1 MAHFNSNQHPGI
13 EVLIKHQI
21 RPALLIVRVR
31 AACDNEAIKFI
42 HVQENQ
48 KMENNKMEL
57 NMEELEQVSGGWDL
71 KSIWKKV
78 RSLFEDD
85 DESND

>member
-1 MAHFNSNQHPGI
+1 MLLKPRIGPI
-13 EVLIKHQI
+13 
-21 RPALLIVRVR
+21 LLIARVT

>member
-1 MAHFNSNQHPGI
+1 
-13 EVLIKHQI
+13 
-21 RPALLIVRVR
+21 
-31 AACDNEAIKFI
+31 
-42 HVQENQ
+42 
-48 KMENNKMEL
+48 MENNKMEL

-85 DESND
+85 DESKD